1 MLETQFTLL
10 ETQFVR
16 VSHFQ
21 KSACLFTFISGN
33 FLPTVDKHTFLRF
46 FFQKCKMSM
55 EFSNVPSLEVGL
67 EAFHMNHK
75 F

>member
-10 ETQFVR
+10 ETQFVQ

-55 EFSNVPSLEVGL
+55 EFSCTFIGSRLRGFPYES
-67 EAFHMNHK
+67 
-75 F
+75 